1 MKLEEI
7 QDLWTEDCNW
17 QDDLLDEELLRIPQL
32 HTKYYKIFSQ
42 ERLLLNKLKNDLVVL
57 KGEKWEYYLG
67 DMPQE
72 DLQERGWEPFLKR
85 PMKADV
91 PRYIEADKDIIGL
104 NLKLAYQQEKVD
116 FLDSIIK
123 SLTARGYNIKGAID
137 WRKFTNMNGA
147 F

>member
-7 QDLWTEDCNW
+7 QDLWSEDCNW
-17 QDDLLDEELLRIPQL
+17 KEDLLDEELLRIPQL
-32 HTKYYKIFSQ
+32 HTKYYKIFSK
-42 ERLLLNKLKNDLVVL
+42 ERLLLVKLKSDLKVL
-57 KGEKWEYYLG
+57 TGEKWEYYLG

-85 PMKADV
+85 PLKADI
-91 PRYIEADKDIIGL
+91 PRYIDSDRDII
-104 NLKLAYQQEKVD
+104 NSNIKIAYQQEKVD

-123 SLTARGYNIKGAID
+123 SLTARGYNIKGAIE